1 MGSAVRI
8 FGGGHGTCRK
18 KTDPV
23 RVPALAQRRGEG
35 DQVIVVDPNN
45 VVGPKQ
51 PVQRAFEVVIDAE
64 ITAQI
69 AAREFGEVEPTMQDR
84 SQHAVGEAV
93 VKLLVVV
100 AAKSDRHVR
109 DAVVRGGPGSASRV
123 RPFQPNQTPPRRD
136 SAGRIATSRP
146 PARAPSP
153 GIPTRLDTTTSRANS
168 ISWA

>member
-1 MGSAVRI
+1 MQE
-8 FGGGHGTCRK
+8 

-51 PVQRAFEVVIDAE
+51 PVQRALEVVIDAE

-93 VKLLVVV
+93 IKFLVVV
-100 AAKSDRHVR
+100 AAKSDRDVR
-109 DAVVRGGPGSASRV
+109 DAVVTVVRGGPGSASRV

-146 PARAPSP
+146 PARVPSP